1 MLVDKHWICNST
13 DGEGDGKA
21 RVLGVFKT
29 REEAKNYVDED
40 IKEWID
46 QRADE
51 GCECDFDKMA
61 AWYDYDSSQRCE
73 WNIEEVDFAMS
84 PIHKSK
90 VKAAEKVLVDNG
102 IEEDEAST
110 VLQAIGYALLD
121 VELYS

>member
-1 MLVDKHWICNST
+1 MKRWIATAVDHDT
-13 DGEGDGKA
+13 DGNCDGKA
-21 RVLGVFKT
+21 RVLGAFNT
-29 REEAKNYVDED
+29 YEEAKNYVNED

-73 WNIEEVDFAMS
+73 WNIEEVDFVM
-84 PIHKSK
+84 PFK
-90 VKAAEKVLVDNG
+90 VEAAEKVLIDNG
-102 IEEDEAST
+102 TEEDEAST